1 MNRWSIRILGMIMLL
16 VLLFMLFALQKRLL
30 EIQVQQRRSRPAAPP
45 TP

>member
-30 EIQVQQRRSRPAAPP
+30 EMQIQQPTSRPAAPP